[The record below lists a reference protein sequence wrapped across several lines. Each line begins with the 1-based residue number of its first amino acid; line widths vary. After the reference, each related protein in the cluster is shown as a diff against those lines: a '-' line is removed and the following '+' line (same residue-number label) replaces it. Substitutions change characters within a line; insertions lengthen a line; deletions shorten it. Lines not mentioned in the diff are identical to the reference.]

1 MEISSFVAY
10 NPLDQFEIR
19 NIIGLNLSVLNNLH
33 LSLTNI
39 GLYLVI
45 SLILSFMFTLL
56 TENKEKLLMNKWSL
70 NQESITI
77 TVKNLVLNQISG
89 TNGQIYFPFIY
100 TLFMFILINNLLGM
114 VPYNF
119 ASTSHFVLT
128 FSLSFTIVLGA
139 TLLGLQ
145 KHGLKFFSLFVP
157 AGCPLGLLPL
167 LVVIEFISYLSR
179 CVSLGLRL
187 GANVM
192 SGHMLLNILS
202 GFIYKI
208 MASGII
214 YFIIGLIP
222 LAFVVALCGLELAI
236 AFIQAYV
243 FVILTSSYIK
253 DALYLH

>member
-1 MEISSFVAY
+1 
-10 NPLDQFEIR
+10 
-19 NIIGLNLSVLNNLH
+19 
-33 LSLTNI
+33 
-39 GLYLVI
+39 
-45 SLILSFMFTLL
+45 
-56 TENKEKLLMNKWSL
+56 
-70 NQESITI
+70 
-77 TVKNLVLNQISG
+77 
-89 TNGQIYFPFIY
+89 
-100 TLFMFILINNLLGM
+100 MFILINNLLGM

-192 SGHMLLNILS
+192 SGHMLLNIYQGLS
-202 GFIYKI
+202 
-208 MASGII
+208 
-214 YFIIGLIP
+214 
-222 LAFVVALCGLELAI
+222 
-236 AFIQAYV
+236 
-243 FVILTSSYIK
+243 IK
-253 DALYLH
+253 

>member
-1 MEISSFVAY
+1 
-10 NPLDQFEIR
+10 
-19 NIIGLNLSVLNNLH
+19 
-33 LSLTNI
+33 
-39 GLYLVI
+39 
-45 SLILSFMFTLL
+45 
-56 TENKEKLLMNKWSL
+56 
-70 NQESITI
+70 
-77 TVKNLVLNQISG
+77 
-89 TNGQIYFPFIY
+89 
-100 TLFMFILINNLLGM
+100 MFILINNLLGM

-139 TLLGLQ
+139 TLLGFQ

-157 AGCPLGLLPL
+157 AGCPLALLPL

-208 MASGII
+208 MASGVI

-222 LAFVVALCGLELAI
+222 LAFVIALCGLELAI

-253 DALYLH
+253 DGLYLH